1 MKLLF
6 IYTACQD
13 VLALGNKLQYLHN
26 ITERE
31 QYPEV
36 AQEVANNQDFKE
48 MLNLD
53 HSVEDSGVASGRLS
67 IFSSLRK
74 SRKTMPEKETN
85 A

>member
-1 MKLLF
+1 M
-6 IYTACQD
+6 
-13 VLALGNKLQYLHN
+13 NS
-26 ITERE
+26 
-31 QYPEV
+31 EV
-36 AQEVANNQDFKE
+36 AQEVANDQDFQE

-53 HSVEDSGVASGRLS
+53 QNVEDSGVASGRLS